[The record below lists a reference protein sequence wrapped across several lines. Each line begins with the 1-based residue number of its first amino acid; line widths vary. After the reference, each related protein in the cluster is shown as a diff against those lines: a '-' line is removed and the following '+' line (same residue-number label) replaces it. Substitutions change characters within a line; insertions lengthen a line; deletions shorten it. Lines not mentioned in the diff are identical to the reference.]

1 MSPGSEGAAILARVA
16 EADAG
21 AWIVAV
27 DEDGRFL
34 YVSESYCAAIGRTPS
49 ELLGRNL
56 ALVAPPD
63 VVRERLEVGRRIAD
77 GGKPVVVFEFVFG
90 RRFRSIVVPLPRT
103 TEGKLAWVV
112 TLRPALAPTPGDGQG
127 GDGSA
132 VVLHVPIWGL
142 FDGLTDRELEVLRLL
157 AMEMSNE
164 AIAAK
169 LSRTKRAVEWHVR
182 GLMQKLGT
190 DSRVS
195 LFRAGFEAGL
205 HCVGDEDWREIL
217 KNRRALRPKGRKR

>member
-1 MSPGSEGAAILARVA
+1 MTPGREGAAILARVA

-21 AWIVAV
+21 AWVVAV
-27 DEDGRFL
+27 DEDGQFL
-34 YVSESYCAAIGRTPS
+34 FVNESYCAAIGRTAQ

-63 VVRERLEVGRRIAD
+63 VVRERLDVGRRIAE
-77 GGKPVVVFEFVFG
+77 GGKPVVLFEFILG
-90 RRFRSIVVPLPRT
+90 RRFRSVVAPLPRT
-103 TEGKLAWVV
+103 PEGKLAWVV

-164 AIAAK
+164 AIATK

-182 GLMQKLGT
+182 GLMQKLRT

-217 KNRRALRPKGRKR
+217 KSRRALRPKGRRG